1 MIDCAWFF
9 FEREFMLVLTRRKE
23 EEIVIRFGN
32 QAVQIK
38 VTACSSDRVSLGF
51 TAAQGVAINR
61 LEIDQR
67 IQQEAAVTEG

>member
-1 MIDCAWFF
+1 
-9 FEREFMLVLTRRKE
+9 MLVLTRRKE

-51 TAAQGVAINR
+51 TAGQGVAINR